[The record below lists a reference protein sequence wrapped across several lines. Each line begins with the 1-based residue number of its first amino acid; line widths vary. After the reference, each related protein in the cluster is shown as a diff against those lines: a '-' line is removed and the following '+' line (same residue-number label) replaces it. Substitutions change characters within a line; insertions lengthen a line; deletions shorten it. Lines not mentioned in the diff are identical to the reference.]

1 MPAYV
6 QYHSAFSRR
15 AFGKAEEE
23 ADMGSTRITAMIAD
37 IGPQTPLPL

>member
-1 MPAYV
+1 MPAYA

-23 ADMGSTRITAMIAD
+23 ADTDSSTRLTAVIAD
-37 IGPQTPLPL
+37 IGP